1 MLMGT
6 SGIITQ
12 QGYGR
17 SVWASG
23 REAARMVTKR
33 AGAIALFD
41 ATTYLDANESQARQQ
56 RALPID
62 QPAGVGW
69 R

>member
-1 MLMGT
+1 MLIGT
-6 SGIITQ
+6 SGIITR
-12 QGYGR
+12 QGYGNL
-17 SVWASG
+17 VWAFG
-23 REAARMVTKR
+23 REAARLVTKW

-41 ATTYLDANESQARQQ
+41 AATYLDANESQARQQ

-62 QPAGVGW
+62 QPDGVGW